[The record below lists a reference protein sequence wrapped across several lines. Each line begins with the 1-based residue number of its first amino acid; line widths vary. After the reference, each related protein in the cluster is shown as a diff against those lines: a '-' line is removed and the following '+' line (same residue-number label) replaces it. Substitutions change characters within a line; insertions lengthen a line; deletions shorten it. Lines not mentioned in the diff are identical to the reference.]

1 MEDVD
6 SGAELA
12 EAHEGDSLA
21 DARDRWDDVP
31 GDFFGTDHRRTD
43 DAEIV
48 EEVLVPPPA
57 DVDGDGV
64 SDDEDNCPHA
74 FNPDQRDTDGNGWG
88 DACQGQEG
96 TPDLPFVIPSQ
107 EFPSAFH
114 DVRTTCD
121 ASSSLFDVYPPASQ
135 NESGPEIVYAFQVDK
150 AVQFCAFI
158 TFPEPPGTDVDLH
171 LLSSLDPLV
180 LIERAH
186 YSIKAR
192 LTPGRYF
199 LVMDTYVDGLAD
211 LCGFYDLTVTMEEL
225 VAQPVD
231 GVLVLGG
238 VNSPLPLP
246 FWFEDLN
253 DTSVSGLSDIDVYP
267 PHLLDMSG
275 PEVVYS
281 FAVDRPVRLAA
292 VLETPEPY
300 GVDVDVHLLSSVSP
314 PVLVDRGDRS
324 VYAVL
329 PEGVYY
335 LVMDTFVSSG
345 VAKAGPF
352 RFGLSVREVG
362 AQDPD
367 WFNPFILAAVDY
379 IYAEYG
385 LLGYDSAV
393 LTHDMTYGNYGI
405 VPATKPPRTMCVA
418 AVMEVILQAMT
429 FYAEDTGD
437 ATVFDFLPLASW
449 SNLKST
455 SIKAHIWVNHSL
467 GSWGT
472 ADALR
477 HFGMGENVPFQH
489 LLPGAVIN
497 LNRTTGTGHAVIF
510 ISYIDI
516 KGNRLT
522 SWSEDV
528 VGFLY
533 FSAQGG
539 YNAGAGGMD
548 YRYAVFQQHGSP
560 PMPYKRDVNVMEST
574 NQKYLNTGM
583 MYPPALW
590 ELPRNPPFAGRD
602 SRFDP
607 VYFDGVTVDD
617 STAGLSRHP
626 KP

>member
-6 SGAELA
+6 SGSRPAEI
-12 EAHEGDSLA
+12 HEGDSLA
-21 DARDRWDDVP
+21 DASDGWDVP
-31 GDFFGTDHRRTD
+31 GDSFGTDDRRGD
-43 DAEIV
+43 DAEIL

-64 SDDEDNCPHA
+64 PDDEDNCPHA

-96 TPDLPFVIPSQ
+96 TSDLPFLIPSQ

-121 ASSSLFDVYPPASQ
+121 ASSSLFDFYPPASQ

-150 AVQFCAFI
+150 AVEFRAFI

-180 LIERAH
+180 LIQRAH
-186 YSIKAR
+186 YSINAR
-192 LTPGRYF
+192 LTPGRYS

-238 VNSPLPLP
+238 VNNPLTLP

-253 DTSVSGLSDIDVYP
+253 DTSISGLSDIDGYP
-267 PHLLDMSG
+267 PSPLNMSG

-300 GVDVDVHLLSSVSP
+300 GVDVDVHLLSSLSP
-314 PVLVDRGDRS
+314 PVLAGRGDRS

-335 LVMDTFVSSG
+335 LVMDTFVSDG

-352 RFGLSVREVG
+352 RFSLSVREVG

-429 FYAEDTGD
+429 FYAQDTGD
-437 ATVFDFLPLASW
+437 TGVFDYLPLESW

-467 GSWGT
+467 DSWGT

-477 HFGMGENVPFQH
+477 HFGMGENVPFQQ

-510 ISYIDI
+510 ISFIDI
-516 KGNRLT
+516 EGNRLA

-583 MYPPALW
+583 MYAPASW
-590 ELPRNPPFAGRD
+590 ELPRNPPFVGRD
-602 SRFDP
+602 SQFDP
-607 VYFDGVTVDD
+607 VYFDGATVDD
-617 STAGLSRHP
+617 
-626 KP
+626 